1 MLYHVRGHFVNIFLL
16 DAPNGGS
23 HCCISEPTQSRIFMY
38 EYRRR
43 SRWLRAIP
51 APSKAEALLLAS
63 VAAFILGEVAFF
75 WFRQNH

>member
-1 MLYHVRGHFVNIFLL
+1 
-16 DAPNGGS
+16 
-23 HCCISEPTQSRIFMY
+23 MY